1 MKKYS
6 NSKSKDAMTNNMMS
20 LFKAMMFVAMLS
32 LPNVLFA
39 ATGGGAISFG
49 ETCTTAKSFF
59 TGISG
64 MLKTISVIVITV
76 AIIFAGYQIAFA
88 HKRISDV
95 APILLGSLLIGA
107 AATIAAM
114 LMSTDASV
122 GTTC

>member
-39 ATGGGAISFG
+39 AAGGAISFG
-49 ETCTTAKSFF
+49 ETCNTAKSFF

>member
-39 ATGGGAISFG
+39 AAGAVNFG

>member
-1 MKKYS
+1 MKKF
-6 NSKSKDAMTNNMMS
+6 SKSVSKDALSNNAMS
-20 LFKAMMFVAMLS
+20 LFKAMLFIAMLS
-32 LPNVLFA
+32 VPNLLLA
-39 ATGGGAISFG
+39 AAGTVNFG
-49 ETCTTAKSFF
+49 ETCSTAKSFF

-114 LMSTDASV
+114 LMSTDSSA

>member
-1 MKKYS
+1 MNKF
-6 NSKSKDAMTNNMMS
+6 SKPVSKDALSNNAMS
-20 LFKAMMFVAMLS
+20 LFKAMLFIAMLS
-32 LPNVLFA
+32 VPNLLFA
-39 ATGGGAISFG
+39 AAGTVDFG
-49 ETCTTAKSFF
+49 ETCSTAKSFF

-114 LMSTDASV
+114 LMSTDSSA
-122 GTTC
+122 GAAC